1 MFYYTY
7 TPPFEQIR
15 LPIRVPI
22 RLPIYEKL
30 LVPQTAA
37 PAYAEASG
45 GQARCRGGGLTGVA
59 FSPHGGFDLP
69 ARGVWVSCTGGLS
82 FPHAPFPLPTRPNRP
97 PYTGVQPSYTA

>member
-30 LVPQTAA
+30 DCATNCRAN
-37 PAYAEASG
+37 
-45 GQARCRGGGLTGVA
+45 CRGAGLTGVA
-59 FSPHGGFDLP
+59 LFPHGGFDFP
-69 ARGVWVSCTGGLS
+69 ARGV
-82 FPHAPFPLPTRPNRP
+82 
-97 PYTGVQPSYTA
+97 